1 MKFSRSALGQEIRQD
16 VEDGIRSLVS
26 VGYFIDEL
34 TEVKREDDGTDTV
47 IRTLTGDQFEREMR
61 ELHGDTFAR
70 SGLAAARGK
79 NEKPPTFVVTRWT
92 PFEASVV
99 PIPADVNAGFGKSA
113 GVDSG
118 PEQQQ
123 KAETPRIIV
132 LEQRKMEHEQKTPAE
147 LEIVR
152 RDAIAS
158 RSW

>member
-1 MKFSRSALGQEIRQD
+1 ML
-16 VEDGIRSLVS
+16 
-26 VGYFIDEL
+26 
-34 TEVKREDDGTDTV
+34 
-47 IRTLTGDQFEREMR
+47 RTLTGDQFEREMC

-118 PEQQQ
+118 PEPQQ

-132 LEQRKMEHEQKTPAE
+132 LEHKKMEHEQKTPAE

-152 RDAIAS
+152 RDAIATLAEQYATGL
-158 RSW
+158 RKGFRPTG